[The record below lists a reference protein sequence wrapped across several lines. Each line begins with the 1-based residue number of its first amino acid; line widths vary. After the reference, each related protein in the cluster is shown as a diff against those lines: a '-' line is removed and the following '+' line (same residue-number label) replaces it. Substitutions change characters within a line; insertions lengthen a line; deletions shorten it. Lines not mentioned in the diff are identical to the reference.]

1 MRKCLKCNEIMI
13 EDLELRPKKSGLKLY
28 VANEGSLLGSN
39 PIAPLKIAV
48 CPKCGHVESYI
59 QDTSKLTSNQK

>member
-1 MRKCLKCNEIMI
+1 MRKCLKCNEVMI

-28 VANEGSLLGSN
+28 VANKGSLLGSN

-48 CPKCGHVESYI
+48 CPKCGHV
-59 QDTSKLTSNQK
+59 